1 MPSYYPAFI
10 NVSDRTCVVVGGG
23 SVGEEKVKKLLEC
36 GAKVRVI
43 SPVITKTLSNLQAEG
58 KIEWWQREYQVN
70 DLADA
75 FIAVSATGVHSVD
88 LDISEECSQRNILL
102 NVVDVTHLCTF
113 IVPSIATRGDVTVAT
128 STGGMSPAL
137 ARTFREKLQES
148 TILEYADLSN
158 ILSWARKVVKE
169 REWDIEPGYW
179 QNCIHEELL
188 RLVQSGQE
196 EEAKVMLMSCLK
208 KGVINH

>member
-43 SPVITKTLSNLQAEG
+43 SPVITKTLSNLQTEG

-169 REWDIEPGYW
+169 RE
-179 QNCIHEELL
+179 
-188 RLVQSGQE
+188 
-196 EEAKVMLMSCLK
+196 
-208 KGVINH
+208 